1 MFLLTESFH
10 FARLPRSRRLDRRP
24 EGDPEVIW
32 NPDYETL
39 PGEDLK
45 RLQDERLGTLVDMLY
60 RRVKFF
66 RSKMDAAGVK
76 LGEVRGIGD
85 LARLPFTTKDELR
98 SGYPFNL
105 LAVDL
110 REIVEIH
117 TSSGTT
123 GKPVVDAYT
132 AGDLDT
138 WAEAM
143 ARTLS
148 AGGATRHDIVQNAY
162 GYGLF
167 TGGLGVHYGAR
178 RIGATVLPISGG
190 NTKRQVELLRDFG
203 TTILTCTPSYALY
216 LAEALREEGLSPRD
230 MGLRAGFFGAEP
242 WSDTMRAE
250 IQAKLGLAAYD
261 IYGLTEIIGPGVA
274 FECERQEGLHVN
286 EDLFY
291 PEIVDPATGRVL
303 PDGQKGEL
311 VITTL
316 TKQGTPILRY
326 RTRDITYLDRSPC
339 PCGRTTVR
347 MHRLLGRTDDML
359 IVRGVNVFPSQIEE
373 VILGIEGVEPHYQII
388 VDRRNQLD
396 SLEVQVEMTEA
407 LFSDEIR
414 DLERTEK
421 LIESRLYGTL
431 NIHSRVKLVEPK
443 TIARSEGKAKRILD
457 KRQI

>member
-1 MFLLTESFH
+1 MFLLTESSI
-10 FARLPRSRRLDRRP
+10 FARLPRCSRSDGRP
-24 EGDPEVIW
+24 EGDPVLIW

-39 PGEDLK
+39 PSGDLA

-60 RRVKFF
+60 RRVEFF
-66 RSKMDAAGVK
+66 RAKMDMAGVK
-76 LGEVRGIGD
+76 PGDIRGIGD

-98 SGYPFNL
+98 SGYPFEL

-132 AGDLDT
+132 AGDLET

-203 TTILTCTPSYALY
+203 TTVLTCTPSYALY
-216 LAEALREEGLSPRD
+216 LAEALREEGMKPRD

-242 WSDTMRAE
+242 WSDTMRSE
-250 IQAKLGLAAYD
+250 IQASLGLAAYD

-274 FECERQEGLHVN
+274 FECERQDGLHVN

-291 PEIVDPATGRVL
+291 PEIVDPETGRVL

-326 RTRDITYLDRSPC
+326 RTRDITYLDRTPC

-373 VILGIEGVEPHYQII
+373 VILAIEGVEPHYQII

-396 SLEVQVEMTEA
+396 SLEVQVEMTEG

>member
-1 MFLLTESFH
+1 M
-10 FARLPRSRRLDRRP
+10 
-24 EGDPEVIW
+24 IW

-39 PGEDLK
+39 SEAELK

-60 RRVKFF
+60 RRVEFF
-66 RSKMDAAGVK
+66 RSKMDATGVK
-76 LGEVRGIGD
+76 PGEVRGIGD

-138 WAEAM
+138 WAETM

-203 TTILTCTPSYALY
+203 TTILTCTPTYALY
-216 LAEALREEGLSPRD
+216 LAEALREEGLSPGD

-242 WSDTMRAE
+242 WSDTMREE

-261 IYGLTEIIGPGVA
+261 IYGLTEIIGPGVS
-274 FECERQEGLHVN
+274 FECECQEGLHVN

-396 SLEVQVEMTEA
+396 SLEVQVEMTES

-443 TIARSEGKAKRILD
+443 TIARSEGKAKRIVD